1 MRQNGRPVSTW
12 LGRIGLVWLLA
23 SMLTMIVLSGFV
35 FLGSR
40 RKRLTDSGPRY
51 VTFDAPAQVYQ
62 LNPRRRGESVLDPH
76 AEPAITHAVTAESG
90 ALDRLLAGVA
100 MPCEL
105 ERLPLEGE
113 DDSVR
118 MAFQTTGYDAR
129 EVAVSVVDELE
140 RMGLDVEPLSYTEAR
155 AFRDGFEIAV
165 SIYIEPT
172 RVIRDRR
179 LAFPGAEPSG
189 IVIEFSVV

>member
-1 MRQNGRPVSTW
+1 MGTW

-23 SMLTMIVLSGFV
+23 SVLTMVVLTSVV

-40 RKRLTDSGPRY
+40 RKRLTDQGSRY
-51 VTFDAPAQVYQ
+51 LTFDAPAQVYQ
-62 LNPRRRGESVLDPH
+62 LTPRGKGPEAAH
-76 AEPAITHAVTAESG
+76 AEPAITHPVNAESG
-90 ALDRLLAGVA
+90 ALDRLLAGVT

-105 ERLPLEGE
+105 ERLHLDDE
-113 DDSVR
+113 DERRR
-118 MAFQTTGYDAR
+118 MAFQTFDYEAR

-140 RMGLDVEPLSYTEAR
+140 RMGMDVEPLSYTEAR

-165 SIYIEPT
+165 SIYIEPN

-179 LAFPGAEPSG
+179 LAFPSADPDG